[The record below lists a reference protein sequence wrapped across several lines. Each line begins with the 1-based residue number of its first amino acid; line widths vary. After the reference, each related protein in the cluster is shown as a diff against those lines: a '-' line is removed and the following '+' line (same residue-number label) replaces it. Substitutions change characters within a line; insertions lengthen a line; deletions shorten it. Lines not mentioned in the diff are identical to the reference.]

1 MSVLDNWNEWKQF
14 LDGKIDQA
22 KEGGLSDQVISDIAY
37 QVGEYLA
44 SEVDPKNEQERVMSD
59 LWKAADPE
67 EQKAIAN
74 VMVKLV
80 QNENNR

>member
-22 KEGGLSDQVISDIAY
+22 KEGGMSDEVISDIAY
-37 QVGEYLA
+37 QVGKYLA
-44 SEVDPKNEQERVMSD
+44 NKVEPKNEQERVMAD
-59 LWKAADPE
+59 LWKAADTE
-67 EQKAIAN
+67 EQKTIAN

-80 QNENNR
+80 QNENTR